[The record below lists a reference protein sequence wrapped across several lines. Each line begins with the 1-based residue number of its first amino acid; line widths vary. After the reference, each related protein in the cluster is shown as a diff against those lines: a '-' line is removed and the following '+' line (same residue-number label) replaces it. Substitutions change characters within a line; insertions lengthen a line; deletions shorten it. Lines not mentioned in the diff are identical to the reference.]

1 MKIKISKND
10 YKRVLLTDILPYEVP
25 ILFSNEG
32 FYKLISEK
40 KVLPETFS
48 EGLKLD
54 SYTIPYSYKIKKG
67 LVSSRSLGIIHPSTQ
82 LRICEF
88 YGKYEHLLV
97 HMCTKSAFSL
107 RYPSKI
113 GSYYYEKNFLKSR
126 INLKDGLVQF
136 HNHGFDSQETS
147 SSSHFSYKKY
157 PFIYKF
163 YESYEFHRLER
174 RFRKLLKLDIAKC
187 FSHIYTHSVSWAVK
201 SKEFSK
207 VNRTYNSFEGALD
220 KLFQDSNY
228 GETNGIIIGPEFS
241 RIFAEIILQRVDL
254 NIDAH
259 LNQVSGIV
267 KDKSYAIRRYVDDYF
282 IFADDDETFKLIE
295 FVLANELEK
304 YKLYLNE
311 SKKEFIERPF
321 VTGAT
326 MAKNDIAEII
336 EDFYESLIY
345 SEKLDELTAMV
356 NLNSD
361 VKIQPEHM
369 DDFFPLKGVWNK
381 KIHADKF
388 IKRIKIAVR
397 KNNTTFD
404 LVSSYLIS
412 AIKSKFFKVIRLLRM
427 FNLSGKEDVIYRFF
441 SIFNEVIFFIYAMD
455 SRVRQTYIIS
465 QIILEINSFA
475 NDQYSDIR
483 EVLKKNTFDEL
494 LMCMKSM
501 GDIYERPVEL
511 SNLLICMKGL
521 GRQYKVNPN
530 EFKDLLGIGEKECFD
545 YLEYFSICSILHYI
559 DDDVLYLNMKED
571 IVLAIQG
578 LISGRNDIQKDTET
592 YMLFLD
598 MMTCPYLTVKHKRK
612 IYKTYV
618 EKSTGK
624 KRFENAIVDSEIDT
638 LKNNVIFFNWSGDA
652 DLEHVLYK
660 KELRTAYE

>member
-32 FYKLISEK
+32 YYKLLSENK
-40 KVLPETFS
+40 TLPAVFS
-48 EGLKLD
+48 DGFKFD

-67 LVSSRSLGIIHPSTQ
+67 LTSSRSLGVIHPATQ
-82 LRICEF
+82 LRICDF
-88 YGKYEHLLV
+88 YDKYEHLMV
-97 HMCTKSAFSL
+97 HMCTKSPFSL

-113 GSYYYEKNFLKSR
+113 GSYYYEKDFLKSR
-126 INLKDGLVQF
+126 INLRDGLVQF

-157 PFIYKF
+157 PFIFKF

-174 RFRKLLKLDIAKC
+174 KFRKLLKLDIAKC

-207 VNRTYNSFEGALD
+207 VNRAHNSFEGCLD
-220 KLFQDSNY
+220 KLLQDSNY

-254 NIDAH
+254 NVETY
-259 LNQVSGIV
+259 LNKESGII
-267 KDKSYAIRRYVDDYF
+267 KDRNYAIRRYVDDYF
-282 IFADDDETFKLIE
+282 IFADDDETFKVIE
-295 FVLANELEK
+295 FVLASELEK

-311 SKKEFIERPF
+311 SKREMLERPF

-336 EDFYESLIY
+336 DDLYESLVY
-345 SEKLDELTAMV
+345 SDKMDELTSLV
-356 NLNSD
+356 NLNAE
-361 VKIQPEHM
+361 VEIQPEHM
-369 DDFFPLKGVWNK
+369 NELFPLKGVWNK
-381 KIHADKF
+381 KLHADKF

-412 AIKSKFFKVIRLLRM
+412 ALKSKFFKVIRLLRL
-427 FNLSGKEDVIYRFF
+427 FNLTGKEDITYRFF

-455 SRVRQTYIIS
+455 FRVRQTYIIS
-465 QIILEINSFA
+465 QVMLEVNSFA
-475 NDQYSDIR
+475 NEQSSDIR
-483 EVLKKNTFDEL
+483 EVIKKNVFDEL
-494 LMCMKSM
+494 LMCIKSM

-521 GRQYKVNPN
+521 GDQYKLNPD
-530 EFKDLLGIGEKECFD
+530 EFMDILGINDQECFD
-545 YLEYFSICSILHYI
+545 GLEYFSICSILHYI
-559 DDDVLYLNMKED
+559 DNDARYSNMKES
-571 IVLAIQG
+571 IVLAVQE
-578 LISGRNDIQKDTET
+578 LIFKRNDIKRDTET
-592 YMLFLD
+592 FMLFID
-598 MMTCPYLTVKHKRK
+598 MMTCPYLTIKHKRK
-612 IYKTYV
+612 IYKAYV
-618 EKSTGK
+618 EKNTGK
-624 KRFENAIVDSEIDT
+624 KTFVNETVDLDIKS
-638 LKNNVIFFNWSGDA
+638 LQ
-652 DLEHVLYK
+652 
-660 KELRTAYE
+660 